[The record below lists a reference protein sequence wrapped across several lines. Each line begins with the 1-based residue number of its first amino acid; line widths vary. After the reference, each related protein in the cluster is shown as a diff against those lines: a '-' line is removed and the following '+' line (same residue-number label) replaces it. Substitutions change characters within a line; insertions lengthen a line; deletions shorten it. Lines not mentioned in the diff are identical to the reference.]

1 MKQVT
6 LEEMLRDSVRPL
18 IDEGADSVALW
29 TGLPYWVRL
38 ATSAQDFGLSQLEA
52 RHAFTQDFLGGIPPA
67 DWTAPGV
74 HESLSE
80 TISEHISAR
89 LDEIRVEIYELLVGS
104 TGP

>member
-1 MKQVT
+1 
-6 LEEMLRDSVRPL
+6 
-18 IDEGADSVALW
+18 
-29 TGLPYWVRL
+29 
-38 ATSAQDFGLSQLEA
+38 
-52 RHAFTQDFLGGIPPA
+52 
-67 DWTAPGV
+67 V